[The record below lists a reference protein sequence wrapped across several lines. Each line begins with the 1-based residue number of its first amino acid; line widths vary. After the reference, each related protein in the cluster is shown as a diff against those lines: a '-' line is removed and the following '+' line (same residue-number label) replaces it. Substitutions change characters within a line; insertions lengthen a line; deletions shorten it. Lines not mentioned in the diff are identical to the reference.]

1 MKAVRAVLFD
11 LDHTLFDTEKTE
23 AKALALV
30 ARSVGIRPGPRA
42 LAVYREANL
51 HVWSEYRAGRITSKE
66 LRVLRFRLWLERMDR
81 DPSHAKKLAPLY
93 LEQFSSRGDLIAGAS
108 SAVRA
113 VARLGFRLGVVTNG
127 IDRVQRRRLRASLLH
142 GSFPVIV
149 TSERAGF
156 TKPDPRIIEVALE
169 RLRVRP
175 DEAIYVG
182 DDPHVDGVAA
192 NRASV
197 PFVWFNPAGK
207 PAAPDVTVRHQVT
220 HLARLA
226 SVLKPRVGEP
236 APADRLSA
244 CISVTSTTAAKTNSS
259 R

>member
-1 MKAVRAVLFD
+1 MRPVRAVLFD

-23 AKALALV
+23 AKALAVV
-30 ARSVGIRPGPRA
+30 ARHVGIRPGPRA

-51 HVWSEYRAGRITSKE
+51 HVWSEYRAGRITSRE
-66 LRVLRFRLWLERMDR
+66 LRVLRFHLWLERMDR
-81 DPSHAKKLAPLY
+81 DPSHAKELAPLY

-113 VARLGFRLGVVTNG
+113 VARRGFRLGVVTNG
-127 IDRVQRRRLRASLLH
+127 IDRVQRRRLRASRLH

-156 TKPDPRIIEVALE
+156 TKPDPRILEIALK

-175 DEAIYVG
+175 EEAVYVG
-182 DDPHVDGVAA
+182 DDPNVDGLAA

-197 PFVWFNPAGK
+197 PFVWFNPQAR
-207 PAAPDVTVRHQVT
+207 PAAADVVVSCEVT
-220 HLARLA
+220 DLARLA
-226 SVLKPRVGEP
+226 RVL
-236 APADRLSA
+236 
-244 CISVTSTTAAKTNSS
+244 
-259 R
+259 